1 MPKEVEALYF
11 DHKYGILDIT
21 IYAMHYILFCPW
33 ELLVHSSLS
42 LPTTYSCHNSS
53 GHSAIKPSLLSSFT
67 TSPNLHP
74 FHYYY
79 QIQFNLLKFFVVQ
92 ARVTSYPCAS
102 GLNGLELFY
111 TMSLMASV
119 SLGRM
124 LGSDNMG
131 RQAIGP
137 CLR

>member
-1 MPKEVEALYF
+1 MYLSVAKNF
-11 DHKYGILDIT
+11 FTKYGILDIT

-79 QIQFNLLKFFVVQ
+79 QIQFNLLKFFL
-92 ARVTSYPCAS
+92 SYK
-102 GLNGLELFY
+102 LESHHIHAHL
-111 TMSLMASV
+111 A
-119 SLGRM
+119 
-124 LGSDNMG
+124 
-131 RQAIGP
+131 
-137 CLR
+137 